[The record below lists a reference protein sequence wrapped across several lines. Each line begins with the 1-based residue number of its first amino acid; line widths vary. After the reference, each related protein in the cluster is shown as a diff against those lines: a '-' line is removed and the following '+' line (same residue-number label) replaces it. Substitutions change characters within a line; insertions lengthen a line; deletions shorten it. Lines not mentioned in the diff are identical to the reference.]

1 MYLGSLRFGLNFVGE
16 GKAWGSLFALD
27 CLAIRHQ
34 YVASGEDEI
43 DRGGRCLGLE
53 RGVELTIISMA
64 SLFDLVY
71 SVPIFKFALA
81 FRLQTCSLVNR

>member
-1 MYLGSLRFGLNFVGE
+1 MGPKPVVMYLGFLRVGLKFVGE

-43 DRGGRCLGLE
+43 DLGSRCLG
-53 RGVELTIISMA
+53 
-64 SLFDLVY
+64 
-71 SVPIFKFALA
+71 
-81 FRLQTCSLVNR
+81 